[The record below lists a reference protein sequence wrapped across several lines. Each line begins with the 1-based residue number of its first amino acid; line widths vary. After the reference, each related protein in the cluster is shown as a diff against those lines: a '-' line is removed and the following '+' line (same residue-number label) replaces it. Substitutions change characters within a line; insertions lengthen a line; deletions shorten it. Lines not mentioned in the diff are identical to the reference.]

1 MSDHINRPDYDQELF
16 NLQAELEAL
25 DVRILKIR
33 VSRKD
38 ENAKAQR
45 QELLDERQDLL
56 ENMELVIQHQGKPRR
71 AAVLFKKSATEMSP
85 DKVTIEEELLYTLN
99 GKSQEGPYNNILG
112 NFFGKKQTRL
122 GVFGTKGSKD
132 EIRKQQLNSSNHLKQ
147 LLSASNQRQVP
158 ISDLMKILFLALLVL
173 SAAIQL
179 VHAFPHK
186 PDHAEDGTYSAPAV
200 DDNNLNMV
208 FLHLELTGVAA
219 YHSNDTNR
227 NTWTRVYEVVLDSGN
242 GDIQRSVFWLPS
254 LESFVAIVEHEWRKE
269 KSYHFSKDGITWVE
283 TGRYPYDPK
292 DIVSEEQLVE
302 AYGQTFLARIN
313 YDKQSVETLADELT
327 WVVKWNF
334 TVNSTPCKPD
344 PIRGTCVT
352 TQMTS
357 LGPYGVMFVIMDG
370 DHRMAYISQNGED
383 LVEFNFPRD
392 PDNDSIYPLAFNYLP
407 TYDRVL
413 FHHRDYY
420 LMDKDMQLKQVN
432 FRADSESDGDELG
445 AAEAKFIECDGQMW
459 ALGHPEYDYP
469 PKFNLYNSVDGLKW
483 VPVSTPVSGSGRG
496 QIACVDNGRL
506 AIANYGLY
514 FSVGTASQGLGWVEV
529 AIKQ

>member
-1 MSDHINRPDYDQELF
+1 ISDMYTMIRNAGQSLLTLINDTILVGKIALVPFVETCLMSMSLLYTNQLDIGYRIHSSCPKFIYQDENRLRQILF
-16 NLQAELEAL
+16 NLFSNSIKFTLKGQVVLIVNTCTMPNGKEGMEWSFIGSGIGMEEWAVERLFGRFFQASQGHNLREGCGKQDDLHY
-25 DVRILKIR
+25 
-33 VSRKD
+33 SD
-38 ENAKAQR
+38 EKSGVYSSIANS
-45 QELLDERQDLL
+45 
-56 ENMELVIQHQGKPRR
+56 G
-71 AAVLFKKSATEMSP
+71 SATGENTP
-85 DKVTIEEELLYTLN
+85 N
-99 GKSQEGPYNNILG
+99 GTSR
-112 NFFGKKQTRL
+112 TR
-122 GVFGTKGSKD
+122 GGSKNALSFGHSHQ
-132 EIRKQQLNSSNHLKQ
+132 KQQLNSSNHLKQ

-344 PIRGTCVT
+344 PIRGTC
-352 TQMTS
+352 
-357 LGPYGVMFVIMDG
+357 
-370 DHRMAYISQNGED
+370 
-383 LVEFNFPRD
+383 
-392 PDNDSIYPLAFNYLP
+392 
-407 TYDRVL
+407 
-413 FHHRDYY
+413 
-420 LMDKDMQLKQVN
+420 
-432 FRADSESDGDELG
+432 
-445 AAEAKFIECDGQMW
+445 
-459 ALGHPEYDYP
+459 
-469 PKFNLYNSVDGLKW
+469 
-483 VPVSTPVSGSGRG
+483 
-496 QIACVDNGRL
+496 
-506 AIANYGLY
+506 
-514 FSVGTASQGLGWVEV
+514 
-529 AIKQ
+529 